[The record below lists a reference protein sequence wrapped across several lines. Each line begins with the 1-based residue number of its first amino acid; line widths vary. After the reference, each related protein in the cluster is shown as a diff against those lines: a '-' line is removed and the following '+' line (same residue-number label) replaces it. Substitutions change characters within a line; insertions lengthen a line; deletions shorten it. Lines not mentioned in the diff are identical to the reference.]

1 MALQSEEQQILKL
14 VAANNY
20 DTMISKEL
28 ALEVARIMNEEV
40 DMEKLKLHLDY
51 GNGNVESFFHI

>member
-51 GNGNVESFFHI
+51 GNGNGKTQTTS